1 MNYIQHI
8 TKNRKEAA
16 REYVSIVQYF
26 IRKKYA
32 REECIDCR
40 FDLYYHDVDNLRK
53 AKHHKIVLHLP
64 RIAYT
69 QLMVVLLT
77 YPDLTF
83 QDLPVYI
90 PRGLYDGLLCALYL
104 PRYSHV
110 YNLSVH
116 PSRFG
121 PIAIEMTTLQKDAR
135 EIAGED
141 IYTFA
146 LPPRIDNNFREL
158 SVRCE
163 CRKLDVMVM
172 QLETENDRVAFY
184 SYCKI
189 DAAALQRLLNVSDFR
204 GIEQAWN
211 EIYESLPAEKQDD
224 VFWLVHWLDEHSINY
239 VYKESFMK

>member
-1 MNYIQHI
+1 MKYTQYI
-8 TKNRKEAA
+8 TKHRKEVAQ
-16 REYVSIVQYF
+16 EYVSIVQHF

-32 REECIDCR
+32 RDKRIDCR

-90 PRGLYDGLLCALYL
+90 PRGLYDGLLRALYF

-116 PSRFG
+116 PSHFS
-121 PIAIEMTTLQKDAR
+121 PIAVEMTTLQQDAR

-141 IYTFA
+141 MYSFQ
-146 LPPRIDNNFREL
+146 LPPSLQEKVFQEL
-158 SVRCE
+158 AVFLE
-163 CRKLDVMVM
+163 CRKMEIKVTHVK
-172 QLETENDRVAFY
+172 ENALRFLTF
-184 SYCKI
+184 SKI
-189 DAAALQRLLNVSDFR
+189 DAEKVQQLLNVSDFR
-204 GIEQAWN
+204 GIETALNDMYNALPTEEQAD
-211 EIYESLPAEKQDD
+211 L
-224 VFWLVHWLDEHSINY
+224 FWLIHWLDRNDLKYDYIRNE
-239 VYKESFMK
+239 MK